1 MSDTTGIRAA
11 RFTIFAIGK
20 IIGWAAVVVSIP
32 GFLILGVA
40 LAVCAAGDELC
51 AWSRSL

>member
-1 MSDTTGIRAA
+1 MRDTIGVGAFRL
-11 RFTIFAIGK
+11 TILAIGK
-20 IIGWAAVVVSIP
+20 IIGWAAVALSIP

-51 AWSRSL
+51 VWSRSL

>member
-1 MSDTTGIRAA
+1 MRDTIGVGIF
-11 RFTIFAIGK
+11 RFTVNAIGK
-20 IIGWAAVVVSIP
+20 IIGWAAVIVLIP
-32 GFLILGVA
+32 GLALLGVA